1 MGDNIMPISGF
12 AKESEART
20 VKDRACKNIETGN
33 HLEIGPSSGL
43 SRSKDSSKLKK
54 HNVNA
59 VKLID
64 DIIALH
70 NDPKG
75 NKLLW
80 NDNWQDKIIDRDLAN
95 IFEKIDESVSEL
107 GGIEAYQEIVQAN
120 PYDPTDPVCG
130 LSAQNIFKLMT
141 EGEHAVDPVKTAQTR
156 KIDGNE
162 FAERVDQL
170 SGTKNYVALVN
181 DRRLGHM
188 FLIDLPSN
196 DQETVGYIYQSD
208 LGEGALP
215 PLKIADWLNS
225 RGKDPVDLNKLKKL
239 LSHEFNLL
247 SDDEKKTLIS
257 ETLDIHKDV
266 SNVKLDRVKRDQ
278 GVDIYL
284 TEYDVNDFYENI
296 ETLKSKLDN
305 DDRKFSK
312 PE

>member
-1 MGDNIMPISGF
+1 MPISNL
-12 AKESEART
+12 AKESEVRA
-20 VKDRACKNIETGN
+20 VKDIPCKNIETDN
-33 HLEIGPSSGL
+33 HLEIGLSSGL
-43 SRSKDSSKLKK
+43 SRSKDTSKFKK
-54 HNVNA
+54 NSINTI
-59 VKLID
+59 KLID

-80 NDNWQDKIIDRDLAN
+80 NDNWQDKIINRDLAN

-107 GGIEAYQEIVQAN
+107 GGLEMYQEMVGVN
-120 PYDPTDPVCG
+120 PYDPTEPVCG

-141 EGEHAVDPVKTAQTR
+141 EGEHAVDPVEMAQTG

-162 FAERVDQL
+162 FAESVDQL
-170 SGTKNYVALVN
+170 SSAKNYVALVN

-188 FLIDLPSN
+188 FLIDIPSN

-208 LGEGALP
+208 LGQGALP

-225 RGKDPVDLNKLKKL
+225 RGKDAVSLNKLKKL
-239 LSHEFNLL
+239 LSREFNLL
-247 SDDEKKTLIS
+247 SDDEKRALIS

-266 SNVKLDRVKRDQ
+266 SNVELDRIKRDR

-284 TEYDVNDFYENI
+284 TEYDVNNFYENI
-296 ETLKSKLDN
+296 ETLKSKLSNYD
-305 DDRKFSK
+305 KKLSK
-312 PE
+312 PK

>member
-1 MGDNIMPISGF
+1 MPISDF
-12 AKESEART
+12 AKKIETRAG
-20 VKDRACKNIETGN
+20 KDKTCENIETGN
-33 HLEIGPSSGL
+33 HLEIGLSTGL
-43 SRSKDSSKLKK
+43 SRTKDRSKLKK
-54 HNVNA
+54 HNINA

-80 NDNWQDKIIDRDLAN
+80 NDNWQDKITDRGLAT
-95 IFEKIDESVSEL
+95 IFKAIDEIVSEF
-107 GGIEAYQEIVQAN
+107 GGIEPYQEIVGVN
-120 PYDPTDPVCG
+120 PYDPTEPVCG

-141 EGEHAVDPVKTAQTR
+141 EGEHAVDPVKAAQTG

-170 SGTKNYVALVN
+170 SSAKNYVALVN

-188 FLIDLPSN
+188 FLIDIPSN

-225 RGKDPVDLNKLKKL
+225 RGKDPVNLNKLKIL
-239 LSHEFNLL
+239 LSHKLNLL
-247 SDDEKKTLIS
+247 SDDEKRALIS

-266 SNVKLDRVKRDQ
+266 SNIKLDRVKRDQ

-305 DDRKFSK
+305 YDRKFSK

>member
-1 MGDNIMPISGF
+1 MPINNL
-12 AKESEART
+12 AKKIETRAGE
-20 VKDRACKNIETGN
+20 DRMCGNIEASN
-33 HLEIGPSSGL
+33 HLERGLSSGL
-43 SRSKDSSKLKK
+43 SRSKDTSKFKK
-54 HNVNA
+54 NNINA
-59 VKLID
+59 IKLIN

-80 NDNWQDKIIDRDLAN
+80 NDNWQDKIIDRDLSA
-95 IFEKIDESVSEL
+95 IFKAIDEIVSEL
-107 GGIEAYQEIVQAN
+107 GGIEIYQEIVGVN
-120 PYDPTDPVCG
+120 PYDPTEPVCG

-141 EGEHAVDPVKTAQTR
+141 EGEHAVDPVKAAQAG

-170 SGTKNYVALVN
+170 SGAKNYIALIN

-188 FLIDLPSN
+188 FLIDIPSN
-196 DQETVGYIYQSD
+196 DQETMGYIYQSD

-225 RGKDPVDLNKLKKL
+225 RGKDPITLNKLKKL
-239 LSHEFNLL
+239 LSCEFNLL
-247 SDDEKKTLIS
+247 YENEKKALIS

-266 SNVKLDRVKRDQ
+266 SNIKLGRIKR
-278 GVDIYL
+278 GENVDIYL
-284 TEYDVNDFYENI
+284 TEYDINNFYENI

-305 DDRKFSK
+305 YDRKLGKS
-312 PE
+312 E

>member
-1 MGDNIMPISGF
+1 MPISNF
-12 AKESEART
+12 AKKIEART
-20 VKDRACKNIETGN
+20 EKDRACGNIETGN
-33 HLEIGPSSGL
+33 HLEIGLSSGL
-43 SRSKDSSKLKK
+43 SRSKDTSKFKK
-54 HNVNA
+54 NNINA
-59 VKLID
+59 IKLIN

-80 NDNWQDKIIDRDLAN
+80 NDNWQDKIIDRDLAA
-95 IFEKIDESVSEL
+95 IFKAIDEIVSEL
-107 GGIEAYQEIVQAN
+107 GGIEIYQEIVGVN
-120 PYDPTDPVCG
+120 PYDPIEPVCG

-141 EGEHAVDPVKTAQTR
+141 EGEHAVDPVKTAQAG

-170 SGTKNYVALVN
+170 NGAKNYITLVN

-188 FLIDLPSN
+188 FLIDIPSN
-196 DQETVGYIYQSD
+196 DQETMGYIYQSD

-225 RGKDPVDLNKLKKL
+225 RGKDPVSFNKLKKL
-239 LSHEFNLL
+239 FSREFNLL
-247 SDDEKKTLIS
+247 SENEKKTLIS
-257 ETLDIHKDV
+257 EMLDIHKDV
-266 SNVKLDRVKRDQ
+266 SNIKLDRMKRDES
-278 GVDIYL
+278 VDIYL
-284 TEYDVNDFYENI
+284 TEYDINNFYENI

-305 DDRKFSK
+305 YDGKCGE